1 MIVGGPDSVQR
12 MFSGGP
18 PSLKWGGRA
27 DETGYWQPGFVGAIS
42 IQDRKTNSN
51 LKMLAG
57 DSRTLLALRE
67 VDGDRAR
74 CYWAALNMGVA
85 GLGRERIW
93 R

>member
-1 MIVGGPDSVQR
+1 MVVGVPGSVQR

-18 PSLKWGGRA
+18 PSLDGGGRA
-27 DETGYWQPGFVGAIS
+27 DETGYWQLVFVGAIS

-57 DSRTLLALRE
+57 DSRTLLALWE
-67 VDGDRAR
+67 IDGDRAR
-74 CYWAALNMGVA
+74 CYWAALNMSVA